1 MIVSPEG
8 AKEIKVSPE
17 WPTTGSVSF
26 DKVMLRY
33 RPELD
38 HTLKKLSFNIE
49 SGHKV
54 GVVGRTGA
62 GKSTMGLVLS
72 RILEIESGS
81 VKIDGTE
88 ISQVNIHNLRSKI
101 TVIPQDPVIFDGTVK
116 FNLDPSGNV
125 DDKEIEAIL
134 HEAGLDDLLKRTPEK
149 KQKKD
154 EELDTSDNVGNQ
166 VGIYFKLNDGGSS
179 LSAGEKQLICICR
192 AVLRKN
198 KIIILDE
205 ATANIDIKTEEKI

>member
-1 MIVSPEG
+1 LIVSPKG
-8 AKEIKVSPE
+8 AEEIKVSPE

-38 HTLKKLSFNIE
+38 PTLKKLSFNVE

-72 RILEIESGS
+72 RILEIEEGS

-88 ISQVNIHNLRSKI
+88 ISKVDIHHLRSKI
-101 TVIPQDPVIFDGTVK
+101 TVIP
-116 FNLDPSGNV
+116 
-125 DDKEIEAIL
+125 
-134 HEAGLDDLLKRTPEK
+134 
-149 KQKKD
+149 
-154 EELDTSDNVGNQ
+154 
-166 VGIYFKLNDGGSS
+166 
-179 LSAGEKQLICICR
+179 
-192 AVLRKN
+192 
-198 KIIILDE
+198 
-205 ATANIDIKTEEKI
+205 